1 VREAEAVRSGEAGE
15 QRRDPPHDPLHVLS
29 LEDDPADAELQRRCL
44 QKAGFVVTLDRVDRA
59 ADFEAALRTQSPDVI
74 FLDYTVPGWD
84 APSAVQMV
92 AELRPEI
99 PVICVAGT
107 IGEETAVQ
115 MLRLGAVDYVLK
127 DRMAR
132 LPSAVHGAL
141 EYAAEHRAR
150 AEAEDQ
156 LRASEERYRRIVQ
169 TANDGIMLVDADF
182 RITFYNRRL
191 ADMFGF
197 DEQELIGSPP
207 GGWHPA
213 ADTALVQ
220 QNFHAIRSGRP
231 SEFEG
236 QLLCKDGTLLWV
248 RVSASAIRNGDDEYD
263 GFLAMV
269 SDISSLKEAE
279 QQLKNAVAGTVAAM
293 GALVETRDPYTAGHE
308 RRVAELCTAVGLRM
322 GFTPEEADA
331 LALTAR
337 MHDIGKIAVPAE
349 ILTKPSRLS
358 TVEFTLIQQHP
369 EVAADILSAIDF
381 GHPVAQT
388 VLQHHERLDGS
399 GYPKGLKDDE
409 ISLDARIL
417 AVADVVEAM
426 SSHRPYRPALGL
438 EAALAEIRGGAG
450 RLYDADVVEACCQV
464 FDEEAFEFTA

>member
-1 VREAEAVRSGEAGE
+1 MTDGDQQELRGT
-15 QRRDPPHDPLHVLS
+15 PPHGRLHVLS
-29 LEDDPADAELQRRCL
+29 LEDDPSDAELQRRCL

-59 ADFEAALRTQSPDVI
+59 ADFEAALNSQSPDVI
-74 FLDYTVPGWD
+74 FLDYTLPGWD
-84 APSAVQMV
+84 APSALLR
-92 AELRPEI
+92 ATELRPEI

-132 LPSAVHGAL
+132 LPSAVQGAL

-156 LRASEERYRRIVQ
+156 LRASEEQYRRIVE

-191 ADMFGF
+191 ADMFGY
-197 DEQELIGSPP
+197 DDQELIGTAPGAWQESEDSP
-207 GGWHPA
+207 
-213 ADTALVQ
+213 LVNQ
-220 QNFHAIRSGRP
+220 HFHAIRSGR
-231 SEFEG
+231 SREFEG
-236 QLLCKDGTLLWV
+236 RVLRKDGASLWV
-248 RVSASAIRNGDDEYD
+248 RVSASPIHSGDDNYD

-269 SDISSLKEAE
+269 SDISGLKEAE
-279 QQLKNAVAGTVAAM
+279 HRLKNAVAGTVAAM

-308 RRVAELCTAVGLRM
+308 RRVAELSSAIARRM
-322 GFTPEEADA
+322 GLGEEAVEYLD
-331 LALTAR
+331 LTAR

-349 ILTKPSRLS
+349 ILTKPSRL
-358 TVEFTLIQQHP
+358 TPVEFTLIKQHP
-369 EVAADILSAIDF
+369 EVAAEILSTIDF
-381 GHPVAQT
+381 GYPVAE
-388 VLQHHERLDGS
+388 VVMEHHERLDGS
-399 GYPKGLKDDE
+399 GYPRGLSGGE
-409 ISLDARIL
+409 ISLEGRIL

-438 EAALAEIRGGAG
+438 EPALDEIRAGAG
-450 RLYDADVVEACCQV
+450 RLYDADVVSACAKV
-464 FDEEAFEFTA
+464 FEEEGFEFLE

>member
-1 VREAEAVRSGEAGE
+1 VREAGAVRAGEAGE
-15 QRRDPPHDPLHVLS
+15 QRSEPPQDTLRVLS

-84 APSAVQMV
+84 APSAVRMV
-92 AELRPEI
+92 GELRPEI

-150 AEAEDQ
+150 AAAEGQ

-169 TANDGIMLVDADF
+169 TANDGIMLVDADL

-197 DEQELIGSPP
+197 DERELIGGPP
-207 GGWHPA
+207 GGWA
-213 ADTALVQ
+213 AAPDAALVQ
-220 QNFHAIRSGRP
+220 QNFHAIRSGRS

-236 QLLCKDGTLLWV
+236 QLPRKDGTPLWV
-248 RVSASAIRNGDDEYD
+248 RVSASAIRNGDDFD

-269 SDISSLKEAE
+269 SDISRLKEAE

-308 RRVAELCTAVGLRM
+308 RRVAELCTAIGLRM
-322 GFTPEEADA
+322 GFTPEAAQA

-358 TVEFTLIQQHP
+358 EVEYTLIQQHP

-399 GYPKGLKDDE
+399 GYPNGLKGDE
-409 ISLDARIL
+409 ISRDARIL

-438 EAALAEIRGGAG
+438 EAALAEIHGGAG
-450 RLYDADVVEACCQV
+450 RLYDADVVVACCQV
-464 FDEEAFEFTA
+464 FDEEGFEFTA